1 MELPTLA
8 PKFMQVACECPKTC
22 VMLEHLHLSA
32 FKCVD
37 VLMQV
42 SARTFMQ
49 LASKLTASWL
59 LFHTLAKGAFCEKKK
74 IKKMQTTDSMGS
86 YLPATISAS
95 FPFACLLFPVLELVP
110 ATLQPLFPQPTPR
123 WNSTSNSDN
132 SANPNPNS
140 RLLRGCVRKRL

>member
-22 VMLEHLHLSA
+22 VMLETLHLSA

-59 LFHTLAKGAFCEKKK
+59 LFHTLAKGAFCEKKED
-74 IKKMQTTDSMGS
+74 KKNADDRFDGFISSGDYFSQFSFCLFVVSCARVGAGHTAATLSTTNPKMEL
-86 YLPATISAS
+86 Y
-95 FPFACLLFPVLELVP
+95 LEL
-110 ATLQPLFPQPTPR
+110 
-123 WNSTSNSDN
+123 
-132 SANPNPNS
+132 
-140 RLLRGCVRKRL
+140 